1 MANRPLIARKSLTST
16 SNLIC
21 QTRENGGSFKKNA
34 NSVFDSSPL
43 RREIVSGRWSFLPM
57 AGLSLKNIV
66 KRFGKTEVIH
76 GVSLDIDDG
85 EFVVFV
91 GPSGCGKSTLL
102 RIIAGLEELTEGEVW
117 IGAENVNGV
126 EPAKRGVAMVF
137 QSYALYPHMS
147 VEENMGFGLR
157 MAGRPKQE
165 IRERVNRAAGI
176 LRLSAYLKRR
186 PKELSGGQRQRVA
199 IGRAIVREPEVFL
212 FDEPLSNLDAEL
224 RVQMRIELSKLHS
237 SLQTTMVYVTHDQ
250 VEAMTLAE
258 KIVLINDGNVEQ
270 IGRPMDLYQSPAN
283 LFVAGFI
290 GSPRMNFL
298 KVNVTGSERQSM
310 MIESPD
316 FFAGPLAIPTRN
328 DRSLAAGT
336 EVTLGIRPEH
346 LKIVPKP
353 EANGLLTIEVVESLG
368 DSTLVHGL
376 SSGNNRVSITL
387 RGFNDLRHA
396 DSVGFCFAAK
406 DAHLFDSVGQA
417 I

>member
-1 MANRPLIARKSLTST
+1 
-16 SNLIC
+16 
-21 QTRENGGSFKKNA
+21 
-34 NSVFDSSPL
+34 
-43 RREIVSGRWSFLPM
+43 M
-57 AGLSLKNIV
+57 AGLNLRNIV

-102 RIIAGLEELTEGEVW
+102 RIIAGLEEVTEGEVW
-117 IGAENVNGV
+117 ISGENVNGV

-137 QSYALYPHMS
+137 QTYALYPHMS

-157 MAGRPKQE
+157 MASRPKQE
-165 IRERVNRAAGI
+165 IRERVNRAAEI
-176 LRLSAYLKRR
+176 LRLTPYLKRR

-224 RVQMRIELSKLHS
+224 RVQMRIEISKLHS

-258 KIVLINDGNVEQ
+258 KIVLINEGKIEQ

-290 GSPRMNFL
+290 GSPKMNFL
-298 KVNVTGSERQSM
+298 KVKVVGAEQGSVT
-310 MIESPD
+310 IESPD
-316 FFAGPLAIPTRN
+316 FFDGPVAIPT
-328 DRSLAAGT
+328 SHPAVPEIGSEL
-336 EVTLGIRPEH
+336 TLGVRPEH
-346 LKIVPKP
+346 LRIVPKP

-376 SSGNNRVSITL
+376 TSGNNRLSITL
-387 RGFNDLRHA
+387 RGFNDLRHT
-396 DSVGFCFAAK
+396 DSVGFCFAPK
-406 DAHLFDSVGQA
+406 DARLFDPAGLAV
-417 I
+417 

>member
-1 MANRPLIARKSLTST
+1 
-16 SNLIC
+16 
-21 QTRENGGSFKKNA
+21 
-34 NSVFDSSPL
+34 
-43 RREIVSGRWSFLPM
+43 M

-66 KRFGKTEVIH
+66 KRFGKIEVIH
-76 GVSLDIDDG
+76 GMSLDIEDG

-102 RIIAGLEELTEGEVW
+102 RIIAGLEEVTEGEVW
-117 IGAENVNGV
+117 IGGESVNGV

-137 QSYALYPHMS
+137 QTYALYPHMS

-165 IRERVNRAAGI
+165 IRERVHRAAEI
-176 LRLSAYLKRR
+176 LRLTPYLKRR

-224 RVQMRIELSKLHS
+224 RVQMRIEISKLHS

-258 KIVLINDGNVEQ
+258 KIVLINDGEIVQ
-270 IGRPMDLYQSPAN
+270 IGRPMDLYQTPAN

-290 GSPRMNFL
+290 GSPKMNFL
-298 KVNVTGSERQSM
+298 QVKVVSAEAGVVT
-310 MIESPD
+310 IESED
-316 FFAGPLAIPTRN
+316 FFGEPIAIPTQHDSR
-328 DRSLAAGT
+328 LASGT
-336 EVTLGIRPEH
+336 ELTLGVRPEH

-376 SSGNNRVSITL
+376 TCGNHRLSVTL
-387 RGFNDLRHA
+387 RGFNDLRHT
-396 DSVGFCFAAK
+396 DSVGFCFAPK
-406 DAHLFDSVGQA
+406 DAHLFDAEGIAV
-417 I
+417 